1 MPDVSMTENIYIG
14 SKPILNY
21 VTAIMTAFQRAPSV
35 NILAWGLTI
44 SSAVNVV
51 EVYKRSFLK
60 DHCIDE
66 IKIGTEQM
74 ESDDW

>member
-1 MPDVSMTENIYIG
+1 
-14 SKPILNY
+14 
-21 VTAIMTAFQRAPSV
+21 
-35 NILAWGLTI
+35 
-44 SSAVNVV
+44 VV

-74 ESDDW
+74 ESDD